1 MNLIKSNYL
10 AYCVVYFT
18 INIMNIYLLIY
29 FPLYFFDILNIN
41 RSVLALTQLVSRSML
56 ILAIFMGYF
65 FDRFTQKKRFL
76 ISISGFILFMSFL
89 LFILFRN
96 LLFWFGVFLSISLAA
111 RTVIQT
117 GMSKLMF
124 EIVKSNEDLKKNVIL
139 ISNAS
144 SSLGAFIPTV
154 LFSVVVIDF
163 YSLSLWNFF
172 FLIGWII
179 SFPLLLTFFLI
190 RDTNHKNL
198 NTQNEKGLIP
208 QSKEKTLRSNSKTW
222 LTILV
227 FVSYFLFWG
236 SYLFGYPL
244 SSWITSNF
252 GQSAFKFYSSFY
264 VIFFLFN
271 MSGFFIAKKIYKEGN
286 EKKIIMI
293 GILSIVFLFLVYPYI
308 SFPIFFFLYS
318 VEAFIYGLVVSNFLY
333 IIIDI
338 SRRGKYEN
346 LKYQIMQSSSYLGN
360 AIFTSLGI
368 FLSNFVSTTSLMTIS
383 AFLVLLAAVPL
394 IVQEVPYF
402 SAKLKYDKIRI

>member
-1 MNLIKSNYL
+1 
-10 AYCVVYFT
+10 
-18 INIMNIYLLIY
+18 MNIYLLIY
-29 FPLYFFDILNIN
+29 FPLYFFDVLNIN
-41 RSVLALTQLVSRSML
+41 RNLLALTQLVSRSML

-65 FDRFTQKKRFL
+65 FDRFTQKKKII
-76 ISISGFILFMSFL
+76 ISISGIILFFSFL

-96 LLFWFGVFLSISLAA
+96 ILFWFGIFLSMSLAV

-124 EIVKSNEDLKKNVIL
+124 ELVKSNVDLKKNVIL

-144 SSLGAFIPTV
+144 SSLGAFIPTIF
-154 LFSVVVIDF
+154 FSIIVVDF
-163 YSLSLWNFF
+163 YSPSLWNFF
-172 FLIGWII
+172 FLIGWVI

-190 RDTNHKNL
+190 KDTSHRIND
-198 NTQNEKGLIP
+198 TQNENGLIP
-208 QSKEKTLRSNSKTW
+208 QNEGKTSRSDSKIW

-286 EKKIIMI
+286 ELKIIMI
-293 GILSIVFLFLVYPYI
+293 GIVSIVFLFLVYPYI

-318 VEAFIYGLVVSNFLY
+318 IEAFIYGIVISNFLY

-368 FLSNFVSTTSLMTIS
+368 FLSNSISTTSLMTIS

-394 IVQEVPYF
+394 IVKEIPYF
-402 SAKLKYDKIRI
+402 SAN

>member
-29 FPLYFFDILNIN
+29 FPLYFFDVLNIN
-41 RSVLALTQLVSRSML
+41 RSVLALTQLVSKSML
-56 ILAIFMGYF
+56 IIAIFLGYF
-65 FDRFTQKKRFL
+65 FDRYAHKKKII
-76 ISISGFILFMSFL
+76 ISISGLVLFFSFL
-89 LFILFRN
+89 LFILLRN
-96 LLFWFGVFLSISLAA
+96 IIFWFGVFLSISLAT

-124 EIVKSNEDLKKNVIL
+124 ELFKSNEDLKKNVIL

-144 SSLGAFIPTV
+144 SSLGAFIPTIFFSIIV
-154 LFSVVVIDF
+154 LDF
-163 YSLSLWNFF
+163 YSFTLWNSF

-179 SFPLLLTFFLI
+179 SCPLLLTFFLI
-190 RDTNHKNL
+190 KDTSHKNL
-198 NTQNEKGLIP
+198 NTQNEVELIP
-208 QSKEKTLRSNSKTW
+208 QNQEESINSNSNMW
-222 LTILV
+222 VTILV
-227 FVSYFLFWG
+227 YVSYFLFWG

-252 GQSAFKFYSSFY
+252 GQNAFKFYSSFY

-271 MSGFFIAKKIYKEGN
+271 MSGFFIAKRIYRKGN
-286 EKKIIMI
+286 EKKIIMM
-293 GILSIVFLFLVYPYI
+293 GMFSVVSLFLVYPYI

-318 VEAFIYGLVVSNFLY
+318 IEAFIYGLVVSNFLY

-338 SRRGKYEN
+338 SRQGKYEN

-368 FLSNFVSTTSLMTIS
+368 FLSNVFSTTSLMTIS
-383 AFLVLLAAVPL
+383 AFLVFLATVPL
-394 IVQEVPYF
+394 IIKEIPYF
-402 SAKLKYDKIRI
+402 SAK

>member
-10 AYCVVYFT
+10 AYCVIYFT

-29 FPLYFFDILNIN
+29 FPLYFFDVLNIN
-41 RSVLALTQLVSRSML
+41 RNLLALTQLVSRSML

-65 FDRFTQKKRFL
+65 FDRFTQKKKII
-76 ISISGFILFMSFL
+76 ISISGIILFFSFL

-96 LLFWFGVFLSISLAA
+96 ILFWFGIFLSMSLAV

-124 EIVKSNEDLKKNVIL
+124 ELVKSNVDLKKNVIL

-144 SSLGAFIPTV
+144 SSLGAFIPTIF
-154 LFSVVVIDF
+154 FSIIVVDF
-163 YSLSLWNFF
+163 YSPSLWNFF
-172 FLIGWII
+172 FLIGWVI

-190 RDTNHKNL
+190 KDTSHRIND
-198 NTQNEKGLIP
+198 TQNENGLIP
-208 QSKEKTLRSNSKTW
+208 QNEGKTSRSDSKIW

-286 EKKIIMI
+286 ELKIIMI
-293 GILSIVFLFLVYPYI
+293 GIVSIVFLFLVYPYI

-318 VEAFIYGLVVSNFLY
+318 IEAFIYGIVISNFLY

-368 FLSNFVSTTSLMTIS
+368 FLSNSISTTSLMTIS

-394 IVQEVPYF
+394 IVKEIPYF
-402 SAKLKYDKIRI
+402 SAN

>member
-1 MNLIKSNYL
+1 
-10 AYCVVYFT
+10 
-18 INIMNIYLLIY
+18 
-29 FPLYFFDILNIN
+29 
-41 RSVLALTQLVSRSML
+41 ML

-65 FDRFTQKKRFL
+65 FDRFTQKKKII
-76 ISISGFILFMSFL
+76 ISISGIILFFSFL

-96 LLFWFGVFLSISLAA
+96 ILFWFGIFLSMSLAV

-124 EIVKSNEDLKKNVIL
+124 ELVKSNVDLKKNVIL

-144 SSLGAFIPTV
+144 SSLGAFIPTIF
-154 LFSVVVIDF
+154 FSIIVVDF
-163 YSLSLWNFF
+163 YSPSLWNFF
-172 FLIGWII
+172 FLIGWVI

-190 RDTNHKNL
+190 KDTSHRIND
-198 NTQNEKGLIP
+198 TQNENGLIP
-208 QSKEKTLRSNSKTW
+208 QNEGKTSRSDSKIW

-286 EKKIIMI
+286 ELKIIMI
-293 GILSIVFLFLVYPYI
+293 GIVSIVFLFLVYPYI

-318 VEAFIYGLVVSNFLY
+318 IEAFIYGIVISNFLY

-368 FLSNFVSTTSLMTIS
+368 FLSNSISTTSLMTIS

-394 IVQEVPYF
+394 IVKEIPYF
-402 SAKLKYDKIRI
+402 SAN

>member
-1 MNLIKSNYL
+1 
-10 AYCVVYFT
+10 
-18 INIMNIYLLIY
+18 
-29 FPLYFFDILNIN
+29 
-41 RSVLALTQLVSRSML
+41 ML
-56 ILAIFMGYF
+56 ILAIFMGFF
-65 FDRFTQKKRFL
+65 FDRYTQKKRYV
-76 ISISGFILFMSFL
+76 ISISGIILFISFL

-96 LLFWFGVFLSISLAA
+96 TLFWFGVFLSVSLAT

-124 EIVKSNEDLKKNVIL
+124 ELVKSNVDLKKNVIL

-144 SSLGAFIPTV
+144 SSLGAFIPTIFFSIIV
-154 LFSVVVIDF
+154 LDF
-163 YSLSLWNFF
+163 YSFSLWNSF
-172 FLIGWII
+172 FLVGWII
-179 SFPLLLTFFLI
+179 SFPLLLTFLLI
-190 RDTNHKNL
+190 KDTNHKNL
-198 NTQNEKGLIP
+198 NDQNEIELVPENQCKSIN
-208 QSKEKTLRSNSKTW
+208 SNSKIW

-236 SYLFGYPL
+236 SHLFGYPL

-252 GQSAFKFYSSFY
+252 GQDAFKFYSSFY

-271 MSGFFIAKKIYKEGN
+271 MSGFFIAKKIYTEGN

-293 GILSIVFLFLVYPYI
+293 GIVSIVFLFLVYPYI

-318 VEAFIYGLVVSNFLY
+318 IEAFIYGLVISNFLY

-368 FLSNFVSTTSLMTIS
+368 FLSSYFSTTSLMMIS
-383 AFLVLLAAVPL
+383 AFLVMLAAVPL
-394 IVQEVPYF
+394 IVKEVPYF
-402 SAKLKYDKIRI
+402 SRN